1 MLNTVF
7 YSVLN
12 MSITASIIGLLIIM
26 FRRLKLIP
34 GIGIYYLW
42 TLVLVKLLIPFS
54 VSSRIS
60 LLNFAGSFVKRV
72 VTVPGTEEHGISLS
86 MTNTIG
92 AAGSYFPVTY
102 KTKLL
107 ESMFETAAFIWIS
120 GAVISVSA
128 VAVIY
133 VLASKR
139 FRTAVPVTD
148 NIFTGEMVDSP
159 LVHGFIRQRILIP
172 EEYFEKSGL
181 KFILLHENVHIK
193 RHDNLV
199 RLITVITACLHW
211 FNPLVWVF
219 LTIFIDDM
227 ELSCDIRA
235 VRELTI
241 PERKAYAKT
250 LLDVGTG
257 QDYLISAAFGKTNVR
272 GRVINILNYK
282 KISVFA
288 LTVTVIFLAVASIIL
303 LTNPVR

>member
-1 MLNTVF
+1 MLNTIF

-12 MSITASIIGLLIIM
+12 MSITASITGLLIIM
-26 FRRLKLIP
+26 LRRLKLIP
-34 GIGIYYLW
+34 GMGIYYLW
-42 TLVLVKLLIPFS
+42 SLVLLKLLIPFS
-54 VSSRIS
+54 VSSRLS

-72 VTVPGTEEHGISLS
+72 VTVPGTEEQGISLS

-92 AAGSYFPVTY
+92 TAGSYFPVTH
-102 KTKLL
+102 KTKQL
-107 ESMFETAAFIWIS
+107 ESIFETAAFIWIA

-128 VAVIY
+128 AAVIY

-139 FRTAVPVTD
+139 LRTAVPVTD
-148 NIFTGEMVDSP
+148 NIFTGKMVDSP
-159 LVHGFIRQRILIP
+159 LVHGFFRQRILIP
-172 EEYFEKSGL
+172 DEYFEKSGL

-199 RLITVITACLHW
+199 RLIAVITCCLHW

-219 LTIFIDDM
+219 LRLLVDDM

-235 VRELTI
+235 VRDLTN

-250 LLDVGTG
+250 LLGVGTG
-257 QDYLISAAFGKTNVR
+257 QDYLISAAFGETNIR
-272 GRVINILNYK
+272 NRVINILNYK
-282 KISVFA
+282 KLSIFSLA
-288 LTVTVIFLAVASIIL
+288 VTVIFLTAATIIL